1 MMERY
6 TIYAY
11 GKTDRGQVLEVN
23 DDATHLEQM
32 GPYYV
37 MIIADGQNGCKGMAS
52 IGKIATTLMADYL
65 RKIIKPDTS
74 IQEIKNQMDGGL
86 YLCSQCYLTLNAVD
100 ERYAGIYSSLSVL
113 ILNKDTLQMVMASV
127 GNTEIQLYRD
137 KQFSRLSE
145 VHSEAFDEL
154 MKGILM
160 EEEFYISPKRGLV
173 TSALGSIPITKMDI
187 RSGTLRQ
194 GDIIFLV
201 TDGIFRHVTPNEI
214 LQCCY
219 KAGSIDS
226 GIDAALVLGN
236 ERGGLDNMTII
247 GCVISDD

>member
-1 MMERY
+1 MMERT

-11 GKTDRGQVLEVN
+11 GNTEIGKVLEVN
-23 DDATHLEQM
+23 DDATHLEEI

-37 MIIADGQNGCKGMAS
+37 LIVADGQNGCKGMAS

-74 IQEIKNQMDGGL
+74 IQEIKSQMDGGL
-86 YLCSQCYLTLNAVD
+86 YLCSQCFLTLNAVD
-100 ERYAGIYSSLSVL
+100 ERYAGVYASLSTL
-113 ILNKDTLQMVMASV
+113 ILQRDTLQMVMASI

-137 KQFSRLSE
+137 KMFSRMSE
-145 VHSEAFDEL
+145 VHSEAYNDL
-154 MKGILM
+154 MKGILA

-173 TSALGSIPITKMDI
+173 TSALGGIPITKMDI

-194 GDIIFLV
+194 GDIVFLV
-201 TDGIFRHVTPNEI
+201 TDGIYRHVTPNEV
-214 LQCCY
+214 LECCY
-219 KAGSIDS
+219 KEDS
-226 GIDAALVLGN
+226 LNGGIDAALKLGN

-247 GCVISDD
+247 GCNIS